1 MYIFHIGKRCLTFYF
16 KNVIITNQQKR
27 GDKSSASN
35 VRQTWMGIRACRCSV
50 SPGGKAPELF

>member
-1 MYIFHIGKRCLTFYF
+1 MYIFHIGKRRLTFYF

-35 VRQTWMGIRACRCSV
+35 VRIHARRCSV
-50 SPGGKAPELF
+50 SPGGKAP